1 MFLKTH
7 LLKVKGASFMKT
19 GNGGRK
25 RVEGKVYF
33 PFHLKGW
40 VILGG
45 IFFWGLGGWGEL
57 QNNFLLR
64 NSLASPPLPF
74 LPAKPHSDLTRQERI
89 ERRKRKKREKWMEVG
104 RRGEKKMLKVV
115 LERRGER
122 EKKKGRK
129 DSHSLALSPSLTGGG
144 GRGRVK
150 NEPPLSSIPSFLL
163 LSLPG
168 WIGRHHSFP
177 YLLWGRGELWR
188 RCRGNNNVAGC
199 A

>member
-1 MFLKTH
+1 
-7 LLKVKGASFMKT
+7 MKT

-115 LERRGER
+115 LERRRRKGE
-122 EKKKGRK
+122 KIATA
-129 DSHSLALSPSLTGGG
+129 SLCLLPSPAGEEEDAWKMNHRS
-144 GRGRVK
+144 
-150 NEPPLSSIPSFLL
+150 PPFLVSFSS
-163 LSLPG
+163 
-168 WIGRHHSFP
+168 P
-177 YLLWGRGELWR
+177 YQ
-188 RCRGNNNVAGC
+188 AG
-199 A
+199 